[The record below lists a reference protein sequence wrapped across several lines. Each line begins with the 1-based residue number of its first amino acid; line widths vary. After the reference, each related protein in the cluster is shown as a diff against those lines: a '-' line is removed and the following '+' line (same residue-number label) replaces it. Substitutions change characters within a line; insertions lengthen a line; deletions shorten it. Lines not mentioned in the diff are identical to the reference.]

1 MVAIYVLPH
10 QPVHVMTIRGVK
22 ASLLAA
28 SLSFGVLW
36 GAAVASAGDE
46 AKKYYNQGLQ
56 QASQGKYEEGAESLR
71 KAIEI
76 RPKFPEAYHLLGIV
90 YANGQRRLSDAAEAF
105 KKAIELNPSF
115 AEAFYNLGLVYQVQG
130 KPVEAEQELKK
141 ALTIHPKYE
150 EALFALAQLYERQR
164 SEERRVGKEC
174 RSRWSPYH

>member
-1 MVAIYVLPH
+1 MVAIYVPPD
-10 QPVHVMTIRGVK
+10 QPVHVMTIRGAK

-36 GAAVASAGDE
+36 AAAVVSAGDE

-56 QASQGKYEEGAESLR
+56 QASQGKYEEAAESLR

-76 RPKFPEAYHLLGIV
+76 RPKFPEAYH
-90 YANGQRRLSDAAEAF
+90 
-105 KKAIELNPSF
+105 
-115 AEAFYNLGLVYQVQG
+115 
-130 KPVEAEQELKK
+130 
-141 ALTIHPKYE
+141 
-150 EALFALAQLYERQR
+150 R

>member
-1 MVAIYVLPH
+1 MVAINVPPH

-56 QASQGKYEEGAESLR
+56 QASQGKYEEAAESLR

-90 YANGQRRLSDAAEAF
+90 YANGQRRLSDAAEPCEKEIA
-105 KKAIELNPSF
+105 LNPTF
-115 AEAFYNLGLVYQVQG
+115 AEAFYNRR
-130 KPVEAEQELKK
+130 PVIQ
-141 ALTIHPKYE
+141 H
-150 EALFALAQLYERQR
+150 
-164 SEERRVGKEC
+164 
-174 RSRWSPYH
+174 